1 MKRAILFSKA
11 GSGSIIGR
19 VTIPKEI
26 LETLKISR
34 GDEVDIT
41 LEGDKIIMKKVEKNM
56 NKLLKK

>member
-26 LETLKISR
+26 LETLKNIKR
-34 GDEVDIT
+34 
-41 LEGDKIIMKKVEKNM
+41 
-56 NKLLKK
+56 